1 MSDDKGM
8 SPLLHDYHVRVL
20 LPCYRE
26 TPEMVRSGTCKA
38 PPVMRLCPAYVLV
51 GSETVSAPRSAKA
64 PLKCTLLPQIRT
76 TAQAVLAAH
85 LPPGCRRTVYV
96 CDDGKDPVKRVSDS
110 RCATSS
116 LRLSAHE
123 RMLSELQTNM
133 KRLCPPAGLLTC
145 TFDTHIK
152 FACCLQA
159 WVSELGR
166 IDLQYIADRIRTPG
180 EVNGKSANLNNAL
193 NHIFPPGTA
202 IGFNEVLQPSSSI

>member
-1 MSDDKGM
+1 M

-26 TPEMVRSGTCKA
+26 TPEMVRDGTCQA
-38 PPVMRLCPAYVLV
+38 PPVMHPCPAYVQV
-51 GSETVSAPRSAKA
+51 GSETAVAAALSAKP
-64 PLKCTLLPQIRT
+64 PLTCGPLLQIRT

-110 RCATSS
+110 RCAATS
-116 LRLSAHE
+116 LCLSAHE
-123 RMLSELQTNM
+123 HRLSGSQHTLVVSST
-133 KRLCPPAGLLTC
+133 AGFLIFTS
-145 TFDTHIK
+145 DMHIRG
-152 FACCLQA
+152 ACCLQA

-202 IGFNEVLQPSSSI
+202 IGFNEVLQRSSSI